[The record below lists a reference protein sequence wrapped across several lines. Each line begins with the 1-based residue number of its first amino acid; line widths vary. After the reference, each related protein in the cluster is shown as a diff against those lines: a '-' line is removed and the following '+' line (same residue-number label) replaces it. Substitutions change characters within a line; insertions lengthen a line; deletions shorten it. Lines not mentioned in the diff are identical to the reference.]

1 MPEPRRPE
9 PHKKKPFE
17 HMPDM
22 KLLHER
28 LGDAWLARIEREIK
42 LQEPNISPEM
52 LRVKRYEILKLMAE
66 EIKKNRK
73 E

>member
-22 KLLHER
+22 VRLREKLGE
-28 LGDAWLARIEREIK
+28 AWIARIEKEIK
-42 LQEPNISPEM
+42 DHEPNISPEM
-52 LRVKRYEILKLMAE
+52 LRIKRYEILKLMAE
-66 EIKKNRK
+66 EIKKNR
-73 E
+73 EE